1 MTKNK
6 KTLLEICDSL
16 EVLTP
21 KDVDL
26 HIDGK
31 PILAVYAKQLREIAE
46 DL

>member
-16 EVLTP
+16 EVLTS
-21 KDVDL
+21 KDIDL
-26 HIDGK
+26 HINGK
-31 PILAVYAKQLREIAE
+31 PILTVYAEQLRKIAE